1 MWVLQYIA
9 NIYSGSWLAHAGDT
23 CLRLLYLSMFQNKG
37 APSLYFPLTV
47 HKCVSRISHLK
58 PPWVIHKLRSQWV
71 LHRIWYTTCHTEAI
85 VILHEGSRTST
96 AQTSQKHWTC
106 FFFFL
111 FLPSQV
117 CLAISW
123 IIKCQNQSDGGT
135 SPELMNVIS
144 HQMKRIA

>member
-106 FFFFL
+106 FFFFFSFYPPRFVSL
-111 FLPSQV
+111 SHESLN
-117 CLAISW
+117 AR
-123 IIKCQNQSDGGT
+123 IKATEAPVLNWWT
-135 SPELMNVIS
+135 SS
-144 HQMKRIA
+144 RIKWNG